1 MGLEQDIQ
9 QPRFTSETNK
19 LIINLIYTGNWINQ
33 RESQLFKQFGLTSSQ
48 YNVLRILRGQYPR
61 PATVSLIMDRMLDPT
76 SNASR
81 IVDKLEAK
89 KLLSRKQCRDDR
101 RAVDVII
108 NQLGLEL
115 LKTLDSEMKSLEK
128 DLITLTNDEAAV
140 LNNLLDNVRRRG

>member
-9 QPRFTSETNK
+9 QSKFTSETNK

-89 KLLSRKQCRDDR
+89 KLLSRKQCRGDR

-128 DLITLTNDEAAV
+128 DLITLTNDEAVV
-140 LNNLLDNVRRRG
+140 LNDLLDNVRRRG

>member
-9 QPRFTSETNK
+9 QPKFTSETNK

-140 LNNLLDNVRRRG
+140 LNDLLDNVRRRG

>member
-9 QPRFTSETNK
+9 QPKFTSETNK

-140 LNNLLDNVRRRG
+140 LNDLLDNVRGRG